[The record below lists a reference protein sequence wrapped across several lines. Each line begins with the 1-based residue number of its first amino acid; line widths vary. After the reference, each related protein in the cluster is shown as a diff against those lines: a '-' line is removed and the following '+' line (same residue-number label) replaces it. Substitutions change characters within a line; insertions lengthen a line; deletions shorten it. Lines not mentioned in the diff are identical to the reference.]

1 MTRADKAVLIALA
14 AALGVWGCARG
25 PSGNVSAEK
34 AKALEQ
40 KVSKLEEDF
49 RAAAATRDQVR
60 QRLTAVEE
68 QRNQFEKEVANLKVV
83 VKERD
88 DLRRQV
94 AARTTERDTLQ
105 SQYDQFRKAIR
116 DLVGQAETAA
126 GPFLAHPATATVA
139 ATAPEKS

>member
-1 MTRADKAVLIALA
+1 MIRLDRTLVVAVV
-14 AALGVWGCARG
+14 AALGLWGCARG
-25 PSGNVSAEK
+25 PSGNGSGEK

-40 KVSKLEEDF
+40 KVSRLEEDF
-49 RAAAATRDQVR
+49 RVVAAARDHVR
-60 QRLTAVEE
+60 QRLSAIEDQRAQLE
-68 QRNQFEKEVANLKVV
+68 QEVTRLKGV

-94 AARTTERDTLQ
+94 AARTTERDVLQ

-126 GPFLAHPATATVA
+126 GPCHTQPTTATSTRTA
-139 ATAPEKS
+139 AEKL